1 MSRSSQTHAPVQP
14 RPPFWTRVIPLFARL
29 WRVILWIWGTVI
41 VGGFLIGVVFVSLV
55 TKGTSGLTDP
65 RTWVV
70 IQPLLAHPLLTIIAL
85 IIAGIITL
93 SAFLAHRHQKNGAQK
108 QEQVHEEAL
117 VDIAKAART
126 ALEELKARPV
136 ASPPP
141 PSNTVPPNQEI
152 PPGTT
157 WNVPFRRNPL
167 FTGRQDVLKKLH
179 DQLPTGKAA
188 ALTQPQAIRGLGGIG
203 KTQTAV
209 EYAYRYRDDYQYI
222 FWVRADKR
230 EELVT
235 DFATIASPLNLPEK
249 NAQDQTVIVQAVK
262 RWLETHSGWLL
273 ILDNADY
280 LEMASQFI
288 PPGGKGHLLLT
299 TRAQA
304 MGHLA
309 QSVEIEKMEPDE
321 GAIFLLRRARII
333 AQEAPLDTASTTD
346 QAKAREIVQAMD
358 GLPLALDQ
366 AGAYIEETRSML
378 ASYLDIYEKQKQRTE
393 LLRRRGGVDPDH
405 PLPVA
410 STWSLSFQKVEQAN
424 PAAAD
429 LLRLCALLS
438 PDAIPEEIF
447 TQGAPDL
454 GQSLEPVATDQM
466 KLDLAIGELLKYSLV
481 HRNPD
486 TKTLTI
492 HRLVQAVLRDE
503 MNEKMQRQW
512 AERAV
517 RAVNRVFPEVGYETW
532 PRCKRYIS
540 HAQVCAL
547 LIDQWGLEFPEA
559 ARLLNEAGWYLKE
572 RGQYTEAEPFSQ
584 RALAIRERILGPEH
598 NVVAN
603 SRANLGL
610 LYVTQGKYA
619 EAEPLL
625 QRALEIDEQV
635 LGREHSDVATDLNN
649 LALLYQAQGKYAE
662 ALYQRALAIVE
673 KALGREHPDV
683 ATYLENYAV
692 LLRKTRRKD
701 EAQKLEARAREIRAK
716 HERENPVKRE

>member
-55 TKGTSGLTDP
+55 TKG
-65 RTWVV
+65 
-70 IQPLLAHPLLTIIAL
+70 
-85 IIAGIITL
+85 
-93 SAFLAHRHQKNGAQK
+93 KNGAQK

-188 ALTQPQAIRGLGGIG
+188 ALTQPQAISGLGGIG

-235 DFATIASPLNLPEK
+235 DFATIASLLNLPEK

-309 QSVEIEKMEPDE
+309 QSVELE
-321 GAIFLLRRARII
+321 
-333 AQEAPLDTASTTD
+333 Q
-346 QAKAREIVQAMD
+346 MD
-358 GLPLALDQ
+358 
-366 AGAYIEETRSML
+366 
-378 ASYLDIYEKQKQRTE
+378 
-393 LLRRRGGVDPDH
+393 
-405 PLPVA
+405 
-410 STWSLSFQKVEQAN
+410 
-424 PAAAD
+424 
-429 LLRLCALLS
+429 
-438 PDAIPEEIF
+438 
-447 TQGAPDL
+447 
-454 GQSLEPVATDQM
+454 
-466 KLDLAIGELLKYSLV
+466 
-481 HRNPD
+481 
-486 TKTLTI
+486 
-492 HRLVQAVLRDE
+492 
-503 MNEKMQRQW
+503 
-512 AERAV
+512 
-517 RAVNRVFPEVGYETW
+517 
-532 PRCKRYIS
+532 
-540 HAQVCAL
+540 
-547 LIDQWGLEFPEA
+547 
-559 ARLLNEAGWYLKE
+559 
-572 RGQYTEAEPFSQ
+572 
-584 RALAIRERILGPEH
+584 
-598 NVVAN
+598 
-603 SRANLGL
+603 
-610 LYVTQGKYA
+610 
-619 EAEPLL
+619 
-625 QRALEIDEQV
+625 
-635 LGREHSDVATDLNN
+635 
-649 LALLYQAQGKYAE
+649 
-662 ALYQRALAIVE
+662 
-673 KALGREHPDV
+673 
-683 ATYLENYAV
+683 
-692 LLRKTRRKD
+692 
-701 EAQKLEARAREIRAK
+701 
-716 HERENPVKRE
+716 

>member
-1 MSRSSQTHAPVQP
+1 MSRSPQNLAPVQTHP
-14 RPPFWTRVIPLFARL
+14 SFWTRVIALFARL
-29 WRVILWIWGTVI
+29 WRIIWWVWGTVI

-85 IIAGIITL
+85 IIAGILTL
-93 SAFLAHRHQKNGAQK
+93 SAFLAHRHQKGITQQ
-108 QEQVHEEAL
+108 QEQAHEKSL
-117 VDIAKAART
+117 VVVAEGVLKL
-126 ALEELKARPV
+126 LEDQTSRPV

-141 PSNTVPPNQEI
+141 PSNSVPPLQEI
-152 PPGTT
+152 PPTTT
-157 WNVPFRRNPL
+157 WNIPFRRNPL
-167 FTGRQDVLKKLH
+167 FTGREQILKRLH

-188 ALTQPQAIRGLGGIG
+188 ALTQPQAISGLGGIG

-235 DFATIASPLNLPEK
+235 DFATIASLLNLPEK
-249 NAQDQTVIVQAVK
+249 NAQDQTVIVEAVK
-262 RWLETHSGWLL
+262 HWLETHSGWLL
-273 ILDNADY
+273 ILDNADD
-280 LEMASQFI
+280 LEMASKFI

-299 TRAQA
+299 TRAHA

-366 AGAYIEETRSML
+366 AGAYIEETRCTL

-429 LLRLCALLS
+429 LLRLCAFLS

-466 KLDLAIGELLKYSLV
+466 KLDLAIGELLKYSLL

-517 RAVNRVFPEVGYETW
+517 RAVNRVFPEVEYETW

-619 EAEPLL
+619 EAEL
-625 QRALEIDEQV
+625 
-635 LGREHSDVATDLNN
+635 
-649 LALLYQAQGKYAE
+649 
-662 ALYQRALAIVE
+662 LYQRALAIVE

-692 LLRKTRRKD
+692 LLRKTRRED
-701 EAQKLEARAREIRAK
+701 EAEKLKARAREIRAK
-716 HERENPVKRE
+716 HERENPVKRG